1 MIVKESIKLDPGL
14 YFVATPIGAAR
25 DITLR
30 AMDVLRDADILVA
43 EDTRTLRKL
52 MDIHSISLKGRK
64 IISYNDHNGTSKRPF
79 IISEIALG
87 KSVSYSSEA
96 GSPLVADPGYQLG
109 REVSESGYR
118 VVTVPGA
125 CAVIAAL
132 TVSGLPTNQFFY
144 AGFLPNSKSA
154 RQKFLTLVENIPGTL
169 VFYESPKRLNK
180 ALIDMLFIL
189 GPERPVVIA
198 RELTKKFEE
207 TIRST
212 LGEIN
217 EKIEGRSIKG
227 EIVILIG
234 KKPETVFNLEDLHKI
249 LLVELSENSLK
260 DTVLKVAMRTGV
272 ARSLVYKAALE
283 INNFSMP
290 NNFITRIG
298 KVIS

>member
-1 MIVKESIKLDPGL
+1 MIVQDAINLDPGL

-30 AMDVLRDADILVA
+30 AMDVLRDADVLVA
-43 EDTRTLRKL
+43 EDTRSLRKL
-52 MDIHSISLKGRK
+52 MDIHSIALRGRK
-64 IISYNDHNGTSKRPF
+64 IISYNDHNGSSKRPL
-79 IISEIALG
+79 ILSEIALG

-109 REVSESGYR
+109 REVTNSGYK

-154 RQKFLTLVENIPGTL
+154 RQKFLKLVENIPGTL

-227 EIVILIG
+227 EIVILLG
-234 KKPETVFNLEDLHKI
+234 KKPETVFNLEDLNKI
-249 LLVELSENSLK
+249 LLVELRKNSLK
-260 DTVLKVAMRTGV
+260 DSVLKIAMRTGV

-283 INNFSMP
+283 IINTS
-290 NNFITRIG
+290 
-298 KVIS
+298 KIS

>member
-144 AGFLPNSKSA
+144 AGFLPNSKLA

-217 EKIEGRSIKG
+217 EKIEGRAIKG

-249 LLVELSENSLK
+249 LLVELSKNSLK

-283 INNFSMP
+283 INNIPRVS
-290 NNFITRIG
+290 
-298 KVIS
+298 

>member
-1 MIVKESIKLDPGL
+1 MIGHDIINLDPGL

-30 AMDVLRDADILVA
+30 AMDVLRDADVLVA
-43 EDTRTLRKL
+43 EDTRSLRKL
-52 MDIHSISLKGRK
+52 MDIHSIPLRGRK
-64 IISYNDHNGTSKRPF
+64 IISYNDHNGSSKRPL
-79 IISEIALG
+79 ILSEIALG

-109 REVSESGYR
+109 REVTNSGYK

-154 RQKFLTLVENIPGTL
+154 RQKFLKLVENIPGTL

-227 EIVILIG
+227 EIVILLG
-234 KKPETVFNLEDLHKI
+234 KKPETIFNLEDLHKI
-249 LLVELSENSLK
+249 LLVELRKNSLK
-260 DTVLKVAMRTGV
+260 DSVLKIAMRTGV

-283 INNFSMP
+283 IINTS
-290 NNFITRIG
+290 
-298 KVIS
+298 KIS

>member
-1 MIVKESIKLDPGL
+1 MIGHDIINLDPGL

-30 AMDVLRDADILVA
+30 AMDVLRDADVLVA
-43 EDTRTLRKL
+43 EDTRSLRKL
-52 MDIHSISLKGRK
+52 MDIHSIPLRGRK
-64 IISYNDHNGTSKRPF
+64 IISYNDHNGSSKRPL
-79 IISEIALG
+79 ILSEIALG

-109 REVSESGYR
+109 REVTNSGYR

-154 RQKFLTLVENIPGTL
+154 RQKFLKLVENIPGTL

-227 EIVILIG
+227 EIVILLG

-249 LLVELSENSLK
+249 LLVELRKNSLK
-260 DTVLKVAMRTGV
+260 DSVLKVAMRTGV
-272 ARSLVYKAALE
+272 ARSLVYKTALE
-283 INNFSMP
+283 IINTS
-290 NNFITRIG
+290 
-298 KVIS
+298 KIS

>member
-1 MIVKESIKLDPGL
+1 MIVQDAINLDPGL

-30 AMDVLRDADILVA
+30 AMDVLRDADVLVA
-43 EDTRTLRKL
+43 EDTRSLRKL
-52 MDIHSISLKGRK
+52 MDIHSIALRGRK
-64 IISYNDHNGTSKRPF
+64 IISYNDHNGSSKRPL
-79 IISEIALG
+79 ILSEIALG

-109 REVSESGYR
+109 REVTNSGYK

-154 RQKFLTLVENIPGTL
+154 RQKFLKLVENIPGTL

-227 EIVILIG
+227 EIVILLG
-234 KKPETVFNLEDLHKI
+234 KKPETIFNLEDLHKI
-249 LLVELSENSLK
+249 LLVELRKNSLK
-260 DTVLKVAMRTGV
+260 DSVLKVAMRTGV

-283 INNFSMP
+283 IINTS
-290 NNFITRIG
+290 
-298 KVIS
+298 KIS

>member
-1 MIVKESIKLDPGL
+1 MIVQDAINLDPGL

-30 AMDVLRDADILVA
+30 AMDVLRDADVLVA
-43 EDTRTLRKL
+43 EDTRSLRKL
-52 MDIHSISLKGRK
+52 MDIHSIPLRGRK
-64 IISYNDHNGTSKRPF
+64 IISYNDHNGSSKRPL
-79 IISEIALG
+79 ILSEIALG

-109 REVSESGYR
+109 REVTNSGYR

-154 RQKFLTLVENIPGTL
+154 RQKFLKLVENIPGTL

-180 ALIDMLFIL
+180 ALTDMLFIL

-227 EIVILIG
+227 EIVILLG

-249 LLVELSENSLK
+249 LLVELRKNSLK
-260 DTVLKVAMRTGV
+260 DSVLKVAMRTGV

-283 INNFSMP
+283 IINTS
-290 NNFITRIG
+290 
-298 KVIS
+298 KIS

>member
-1 MIVKESIKLDPGL
+1 MIGHDIINLDPGL

-30 AMDVLRDADILVA
+30 AMDVLRDADVLVA
-43 EDTRTLRKL
+43 EDTRSLRKL
-52 MDIHSISLKGRK
+52 MDIHSIPLRGRK
-64 IISYNDHNGTSKRPF
+64 IISYNDHNGSSKRPL
-79 IISEIALG
+79 ILSEIALG

-109 REVSESGYR
+109 REVTNSGYK

-154 RQKFLTLVENIPGTL
+154 RQKFLKLVENIPGTL

-227 EIVILIG
+227 EIVILLG

-249 LLVELSENSLK
+249 LLVELRKNSLK
-260 DTVLKVAMRTGV
+260 DSVLKVAMRTGV

-283 INNFSMP
+283 IINTS
-290 NNFITRIG
+290 
-298 KVIS
+298 KIS

>member
-1 MIVKESIKLDPGL
+1 MIVQDAINLDPGL

-30 AMDVLRDADILVA
+30 AMDVLRDADVLVA
-43 EDTRTLRKL
+43 EDTRSLRKL
-52 MDIHSISLKGRK
+52 MDIHSIPLRGRK
-64 IISYNDHNGTSKRPF
+64 IISYNDHNGSSKRPL
-79 IISEIALG
+79 ILSEIALG

-109 REVSESGYR
+109 REVTNSGYR

-154 RQKFLTLVENIPGTL
+154 RQKFLKLVENIPGTL

-180 ALIDMLFIL
+180 ALTDMLFIL

-227 EIVILIG
+227 EIVILLG
-234 KKPETVFNLEDLHKI
+234 KKPETIFNLEDLHKI
-249 LLVELSENSLK
+249 LLVELRKNSLK
-260 DTVLKVAMRTGV
+260 DSVLKIAMRTGV

-283 INNFSMP
+283 IINTS
-290 NNFITRIG
+290 
-298 KVIS
+298 KIS

>member
-144 AGFLPNSKSA
+144 AGFLPSSKSA

-217 EKIEGRSIKG
+217 EKIEGRAIKG

-283 INNFSMP
+283 INN
-290 NNFITRIG
+290 
-298 KVIS
+298 ISRVS

>member
-1 MIVKESIKLDPGL
+1 MIGHDIINLDPGL

-30 AMDVLRDADILVA
+30 AMDVLRDADVLVA
-43 EDTRTLRKL
+43 EDTRSLRKL
-52 MDIHSISLKGRK
+52 MDIHSIPLRGRK
-64 IISYNDHNGTSKRPF
+64 IISYNDHNGSSKRPL
-79 IISEIALG
+79 ILSEIALG

-109 REVSESGYR
+109 REVTNSGYR

-154 RQKFLTLVENIPGTL
+154 RQKFLKLVENIPGTL

-227 EIVILIG
+227 EIVILLG
-234 KKPETVFNLEDLHKI
+234 KKPETVFNLEDLNKI
-249 LLVELSENSLK
+249 LLVELRKSSLK
-260 DTVLKVAMRTGV
+260 DSVLKIAMRTGV

-283 INNFSMP
+283 IINTS
-290 NNFITRIG
+290 
-298 KVIS
+298 KIS

>member
-1 MIVKESIKLDPGL
+1 MIGHDIINLDPGL

-30 AMDVLRDADILVA
+30 AMDVLRDADVLVA
-43 EDTRTLRKL
+43 EDTRSLRKL
-52 MDIHSISLKGRK
+52 MDIHSIPLRGRK
-64 IISYNDHNGTSKRPF
+64 IISYNDHNGSSKRPL
-79 IISEIALG
+79 ILSEIALG

-109 REVSESGYR
+109 REVTNSGYR

-154 RQKFLTLVENIPGTL
+154 RQKFLKLVESIPGTL

-198 RELTKKFEE
+198 RELTKKF
-207 TIRST
+207 
-212 LGEIN
+212 
-217 EKIEGRSIKG
+217 
-227 EIVILIG
+227 
-234 KKPETVFNLEDLHKI
+234 
-249 LLVELSENSLK
+249 
-260 DTVLKVAMRTGV
+260 
-272 ARSLVYKAALE
+272 
-283 INNFSMP
+283 
-290 NNFITRIG
+290 
-298 KVIS
+298 

>member
-1 MIVKESIKLDPGL
+1 MISNDTINLDPGL

-30 AMDVLRDADILVA
+30 AMDVLRDADVLVA
-43 EDTRTLRKL
+43 EDTRSLRKL
-52 MDIHSISLKGRK
+52 MDIHSIPLRGRK
-64 IISYNDHNGTSKRPF
+64 IISYNDHNGSSKRPL
-79 IISEIALG
+79 ILSEIALG

-109 REVSESGYR
+109 REVTNSGYK

-154 RQKFLTLVENIPGTL
+154 RQKFLKLVENIPGTL

-227 EIVILIG
+227 EIVILLG

-249 LLVELSENSLK
+249 LLVELRKNSLK
-260 DTVLKVAMRTGV
+260 DSVLKVAMRTGV

-283 INNFSMP
+283 IINTS
-290 NNFITRIG
+290 
-298 KVIS
+298 KIS

>member
-1 MIVKESIKLDPGL
+1 MIGHDIINLDPGL

-30 AMDVLRDADILVA
+30 AMDVLRDADVLVA
-43 EDTRTLRKL
+43 EDTRSLRKL
-52 MDIHSISLKGRK
+52 MDIHSIPLRGRK
-64 IISYNDHNGTSKRPF
+64 IISYNDHNGSSKRPL
-79 IISEIALG
+79 ILSEIALG

-109 REVSESGYR
+109 REVTNSGYR

-154 RQKFLTLVENIPGTL
+154 RQKFLKLLENIPGTL

-227 EIVILIG
+227 EIVILLG

-249 LLVELSENSLK
+249 LLVELRKNSLK
-260 DTVLKVAMRTGV
+260 DSVLKIAMRTGV

-283 INNFSMP
+283 IINTS
-290 NNFITRIG
+290 
-298 KVIS
+298 KIS

>member
-1 MIVKESIKLDPGL
+1 MIVNDAINLDPGL

-30 AMDVLRDADILVA
+30 AMDVLRDADVLVA
-43 EDTRTLRKL
+43 EDTRSLRKL
-52 MDIHSISLKGRK
+52 MDIHSIPLSGRK
-64 IISYNDHNGTSKRPF
+64 IISYNDHNGSSKRPF
-79 IISEIALG
+79 ILNEIALG

-109 REVSESGYR
+109 REVTNSGYR

-154 RQKFLTLVENIPGTL
+154 RQKFLKLVENIPGTL

-227 EIVILIG
+227 EIVILLG

-249 LLVELSENSLK
+249 LLVELSKNSLK
-260 DTVLKVAMRTGV
+260 DSVLKVAMRTGV

-283 INNFSMP
+283 ITNTS
-290 NNFITRIG
+290 RI
-298 KVIS
+298 S

>member
-52 MDIHSISLKGRK
+52 MDIHSIPLKGRK

-144 AGFLPNSKSA
+144 AGFLPSSKLA

-180 ALIDMLFIL
+180 ALIDMLFIM
-189 GPERPVVIA
+189 GPERPVVIV

-217 EKIEGRSIKG
+217 EKIEGRAIKG

-283 INNFSMP
+283 INN
-290 NNFITRIG
+290 
-298 KVIS
+298 ISRVS

>member
-144 AGFLPNSKSA
+144 AGFLPSSKSA

-217 EKIEGRSIKG
+217 EKIEGRAIKG

-249 LLVELSENSLK
+249 LLVELGENSLK

-283 INNFSMP
+283 INN
-290 NNFITRIG
+290 
-298 KVIS
+298 ISRVS

>member
-1 MIVKESIKLDPGL
+1 MIVKESIKLDSGL

-154 RQKFLTLVENIPGTL
+154 RRKFLTLVENIPGTL

-217 EKIEGRSIKG
+217 EKIEGRAIKG

-283 INNFSMP
+283 INN
-290 NNFITRIG
+290 
-298 KVIS
+298 ISRVS

>member
-144 AGFLPNSKSA
+144 AGFLPNSKLA

-217 EKIEGRSIKG
+217 EKIEGRAIKG

-283 INNFSMP
+283 INN
-290 NNFITRIG
+290 
-298 KVIS
+298 ISRVS

>member
-1 MIVKESIKLDPGL
+1 MIGHDIINLDPGL

-30 AMDVLRDADILVA
+30 AMDVLRDADVLVA
-43 EDTRTLRKL
+43 EDTRSLRKL
-52 MDIHSISLKGRK
+52 MDIHTIPLRGRK
-64 IISYNDHNGTSKRPF
+64 IISYNDHNGSSKRPL
-79 IISEIALG
+79 ILSEIALG

-109 REVSESGYR
+109 REVTNSGYK

-154 RQKFLTLVENIPGTL
+154 RQKFLKLVENIPGTL

-227 EIVILIG
+227 EIVILLG
-234 KKPETVFNLEDLHKI
+234 KKPETIFNLEDLHKI
-249 LLVELSENSLK
+249 LLVELRKNSLK
-260 DTVLKVAMRTGV
+260 DSVLKIAMRTGV

-283 INNFSMP
+283 IINTS
-290 NNFITRIG
+290 
-298 KVIS
+298 KIS

>member
-1 MIVKESIKLDPGL
+1 MIVQDAINLDPGL

-30 AMDVLRDADILVA
+30 AMDVLRDADVLVA
-43 EDTRTLRKL
+43 EDTRSLRKL
-52 MDIHSISLKGRK
+52 MDIHTIPLRGRK
-64 IISYNDHNGTSKRPF
+64 IISYNDHNGSSKRPL
-79 IISEIALG
+79 ILSEIALG

-109 REVSESGYR
+109 REVTNSGYR

-154 RQKFLTLVENIPGTL
+154 RQKFLKLVENIPGTL

-227 EIVILIG
+227 EIVILLG
-234 KKPETVFNLEDLHKI
+234 KKPETIFNLEDLHKI
-249 LLVELSENSLK
+249 LLVELRKNSLK
-260 DTVLKVAMRTGV
+260 DSVLKVAMRTGV

-283 INNFSMP
+283 IINTS
-290 NNFITRIG
+290 
-298 KVIS
+298 KIS

>member
-1 MIVKESIKLDPGL
+1 MIGHDIINLDPGL

-30 AMDVLRDADILVA
+30 AMDVLRDADVLVA
-43 EDTRTLRKL
+43 EDTRSLRKL
-52 MDIHSISLKGRK
+52 MDIHSIPLRGRK
-64 IISYNDHNGTSKRPF
+64 IISYNDHNGSSKRPL
-79 IISEIALG
+79 ILSEIALG

-109 REVSESGYR
+109 REVTNSGYR

-154 RQKFLTLVENIPGTL
+154 RQKFLKLVENIPGTL

-227 EIVILIG
+227 EIVILLG
-234 KKPETVFNLEDLHKI
+234 KKPETIFNLEDLHKI
-249 LLVELSENSLK
+249 LLVELRKNSLK
-260 DTVLKVAMRTGV
+260 DSVLKVAMRTGV

-283 INNFSMP
+283 IINTS
-290 NNFITRIG
+290 
-298 KVIS
+298 KIS

>member
-1 MIVKESIKLDPGL
+1 MIGHDIINLDPGL

-30 AMDVLRDADILVA
+30 AMDVLRDADVLVA
-43 EDTRTLRKL
+43 EDTRSLRKL
-52 MDIHSISLKGRK
+52 MDIHSIPLRGRK
-64 IISYNDHNGTSKRPF
+64 IISYNDHNGSSKRPL
-79 IISEIALG
+79 ILSEIALG

-109 REVSESGYR
+109 REVTNSGYR

-144 AGFLPNSKSA
+144 AGFLPSSKSA
-154 RQKFLTLVENIPGTL
+154 RQKFLKLVENIPGTL

-227 EIVILIG
+227 EIVILLG
-234 KKPETVFNLEDLHKI
+234 KKPETVFNLDDLYKV
-249 LLVELSENSLK
+249 LLVELRKNSLK
-260 DTVLKVAMRTGV
+260 DSVLKVAMRTGV
-272 ARSLVYKAALE
+272 ARSLVYKTALE
-283 INNFSMP
+283 ITNTS
-290 NNFITRIG
+290 RI
-298 KVIS
+298 S

>member
-1 MIVKESIKLDPGL
+1 MIGHDIINLDPGL

-30 AMDVLRDADILVA
+30 AMDVLRDADVLVA
-43 EDTRTLRKL
+43 EDTRSLRKL
-52 MDIHSISLKGRK
+52 MDIHSIPLRGRK
-64 IISYNDHNGTSKRPF
+64 IISYNDHNGSSKRPL
-79 IISEIALG
+79 ILSEIALG

-109 REVSESGYR
+109 REVTNSGYR

-154 RQKFLTLVENIPGTL
+154 RQKFLKLVENIPGTL

-227 EIVILIG
+227 EIVILLG

-249 LLVELSENSLK
+249 LLVELRKYSLK
-260 DTVLKVAMRTGV
+260 DSVLKIAMRTGV

-283 INNFSMP
+283 IINTS
-290 NNFITRIG
+290 
-298 KVIS
+298 KIS

>member
-1 MIVKESIKLDPGL
+1 MIVNDAINLDPGL

-30 AMDVLRDADILVA
+30 AMDVLRDADVLVA
-43 EDTRTLRKL
+43 EDTRSLRKL
-52 MDIHSISLKGRK
+52 MDIHSIPLRGRK
-64 IISYNDHNGTSKRPF
+64 IISYNDHNGSSKRPL
-79 IISEIALG
+79 ILSEIALG

-109 REVSESGYR
+109 REVTNSGYR

-154 RQKFLTLVENIPGTL
+154 RQKFLKLVENIPGTL

-227 EIVILIG
+227 EIVILLG

-249 LLVELSENSLK
+249 LLVELRKYSLK
-260 DTVLKVAMRTGV
+260 DSVLKIAMRTGV

-283 INNFSMP
+283 IINTS
-290 NNFITRIG
+290 
-298 KVIS
+298 KIS

>member
-1 MIVKESIKLDPGL
+1 MIGHDIINLDPGL

-30 AMDVLRDADILVA
+30 AMDVLRDADVLVA
-43 EDTRTLRKL
+43 EDTRSLRKL
-52 MDIHSISLKGRK
+52 MDIHSIPLRGRK
-64 IISYNDHNGTSKRPF
+64 IISYNDHNGSSKRPL
-79 IISEIALG
+79 ILSEIALG

-109 REVSESGYR
+109 REVTNSGYR

-154 RQKFLTLVENIPGTL
+154 RQKFLKLVENIPGTL

-189 GPERPVVIA
+189 GSERPVVIA

-227 EIVILIG
+227 EIVILLG
-234 KKPETVFNLEDLHKI
+234 KKPETVFNLEDLNKI
-249 LLVELSENSLK
+249 LLVELRKNSLK
-260 DTVLKVAMRTGV
+260 DSVLKIAMRTGV
-272 ARSLVYKAALE
+272 ARSLVYKTALE
-283 INNFSMP
+283 IINTS
-290 NNFITRIG
+290 
-298 KVIS
+298 KIS

>member
-1 MIVKESIKLDPGL
+1 MIVQDAINLDPGL

-30 AMDVLRDADILVA
+30 AMDVLRDADVLVA
-43 EDTRTLRKL
+43 EDTRSLRKL
-52 MDIHSISLKGRK
+52 MDIHSIALRGRK
-64 IISYNDHNGTSKRPF
+64 IISYNDHNGSSKRPL
-79 IISEIALG
+79 ILSEIALG

-109 REVSESGYR
+109 REVTNSGYK

-154 RQKFLTLVENIPGTL
+154 RQKFLKLVENIPGTL

-180 ALIDMLFIL
+180 ALIDMLLIL

-227 EIVILIG
+227 EIVILLG
-234 KKPETVFNLEDLHKI
+234 KKPETIFNLEDLHKI
-249 LLVELSENSLK
+249 LLVELRKNSLK
-260 DTVLKVAMRTGV
+260 DSVLKVAMRTGV

-283 INNFSMP
+283 IINTS
-290 NNFITRIG
+290 
-298 KVIS
+298 KIS

>member
-1 MIVKESIKLDPGL
+1 MIGHDIINLDPGL

-30 AMDVLRDADILVA
+30 AMDVLRDADVLVA
-43 EDTRTLRKL
+43 EDTRSLRKL
-52 MDIHSISLKGRK
+52 MDIHSIPLRGRK
-64 IISYNDHNGTSKRPF
+64 IISYNDHNGSSKRPL
-79 IISEIALG
+79 ILSEIALG

-109 REVSESGYR
+109 REVTNSGYK

-154 RQKFLTLVENIPGTL
+154 RQKFLKLVENIPGTL

-227 EIVILIG
+227 EIVILLG

-249 LLVELSENSLK
+249 LLVELRKNSLK
-260 DTVLKVAMRTGV
+260 DSVLKIAMRTGV

-283 INNFSMP
+283 IINTS
-290 NNFITRIG
+290 
-298 KVIS
+298 KIS

>member
-1 MIVKESIKLDPGL
+1 MIGHDIINLDPGL

-30 AMDVLRDADILVA
+30 AMDVLRDADVLVA
-43 EDTRTLRKL
+43 EDTRSLRKL
-52 MDIHSISLKGRK
+52 MDIHSIPLRGRK
-64 IISYNDHNGTSKRPF
+64 IISYNDHNGSSKRPL
-79 IISEIALG
+79 ILNEIALG

-109 REVSESGYR
+109 REVTNSGYR

-154 RQKFLTLVENIPGTL
+154 RQKFLKLVENIPGTL

-227 EIVILIG
+227 EIVILLG
-234 KKPETVFNLEDLHKI
+234 KKPETIFNLEDLHKI
-249 LLVELSENSLK
+249 LLVELRKNSLK
-260 DTVLKVAMRTGV
+260 DSVLKIAMRTGV

-283 INNFSMP
+283 IINTS
-290 NNFITRIG
+290 
-298 KVIS
+298 KIS

>member
-1 MIVKESIKLDPGL
+1 MIVNDTINLDPGL

-30 AMDVLRDADILVA
+30 AMDVLRDADVLVA
-43 EDTRTLRKL
+43 EDTRSLRKL
-52 MDIHSISLKGRK
+52 MDIHSIPLSGRK
-64 IISYNDHNGTSKRPF
+64 IISYNDHNGSSKRPF
-79 IISEIALG
+79 ILNEIALG

-109 REVSESGYR
+109 REVTNSGYR

-154 RQKFLTLVENIPGTL
+154 RQKFLKLVENIPGTL

-227 EIVILIG
+227 EIVILLG

-249 LLVELSENSLK
+249 LLVELSKNSLK
-260 DTVLKVAMRTGV
+260 DSVLKVAMRTGV

-283 INNFSMP
+283 IINTS
-290 NNFITRIG
+290 
-298 KVIS
+298 KIS

>member
-1 MIVKESIKLDPGL
+1 MIVHDTINLDPGL

-30 AMDVLRDADILVA
+30 AMDVLRDADVLVA
-43 EDTRTLRKL
+43 EDTRSLRKL
-52 MDIHSISLKGRK
+52 MDIHSIPLRGRK
-64 IISYNDHNGTSKRPF
+64 IFSYNDHNGSSKRPL

-109 REVSESGYR
+109 REVTNSGYR

-154 RQKFLTLVENIPGTL
+154 RQKFLKLVENIPGTL

-227 EIVILIG
+227 EIVILLG

-249 LLVELSENSLK
+249 LLVELRKNSLK
-260 DTVLKVAMRTGV
+260 DSVLKIAMRTGV

-283 INNFSMP
+283 IINTS
-290 NNFITRIG
+290 
-298 KVIS
+298 KIS

>member
-1 MIVKESIKLDPGL
+1 MIGHDIINLDPGL

-30 AMDVLRDADILVA
+30 AMDVLRDADVLVA
-43 EDTRTLRKL
+43 EDTRSLRKL
-52 MDIHSISLKGRK
+52 MDIHSIPLRGRK
-64 IISYNDHNGTSKRPF
+64 IISYNDHNGSSKRPL
-79 IISEIALG
+79 ILSEIALG

-109 REVSESGYR
+109 REVTNSGYR

-154 RQKFLTLVENIPGTL
+154 RQKFLKLVENIPGTL

-227 EIVILIG
+227 EIVILLG
-234 KKPETVFNLEDLHKI
+234 KKPETIFNLEDLHKI
-249 LLVELSENSLK
+249 LLVELRKNSLK
-260 DTVLKVAMRTGV
+260 DSVLKIAMRTGV

-283 INNFSMP
+283 IINTS
-290 NNFITRIG
+290 
-298 KVIS
+298 KLS

>member
-1 MIVKESIKLDPGL
+1 MIVNDTINLDPGL

-30 AMDVLRDADILVA
+30 AMDVLRDADVLVA
-43 EDTRTLRKL
+43 EDTRSLRKL
-52 MDIHSISLKGRK
+52 MDIHSIPLRGRK
-64 IISYNDHNGTSKRPF
+64 IISYNDHNGSSKRPL
-79 IISEIALG
+79 ILSEIALG

-109 REVSESGYR
+109 REVTNSGYR

-154 RQKFLTLVENIPGTL
+154 RQKFLKLVENIPGTL

-227 EIVILIG
+227 EIVILLG

-249 LLVELSENSLK
+249 LLVELRKNSLK
-260 DTVLKVAMRTGV
+260 DSVLKIAMRTGV

-283 INNFSMP
+283 IINTS
-290 NNFITRIG
+290 
-298 KVIS
+298 KIS

>member
-1 MIVKESIKLDPGL
+1 MIGHDIINLDPGL

-30 AMDVLRDADILVA
+30 AMDVLRDADVLVA
-43 EDTRTLRKL
+43 EDTRSLRKL
-52 MDIHSISLKGRK
+52 MDIHSIPLRGRK
-64 IISYNDHNGTSKRPF
+64 IISYNDHNGSSKRPL
-79 IISEIALG
+79 ILSEIALG

-109 REVSESGYR
+109 REVTNSGYR

-154 RQKFLTLVENIPGTL
+154 RQKFLKLVENIPGTL

-227 EIVILIG
+227 EIVILLG
-234 KKPETVFNLEDLHKI
+234 KKPETIFNLEDLHKI
-249 LLVELSENSLK
+249 LLVELRKNSLK
-260 DTVLKVAMRTGV
+260 DSVLKIAMRTGV

-283 INNFSMP
+283 IINTS
-290 NNFITRIG
+290 
-298 KVIS
+298 KIS

>member
-1 MIVKESIKLDPGL
+1 MIVNDTINLDPGL

-30 AMDVLRDADILVA
+30 AMDVLRDADVLVA
-43 EDTRTLRKL
+43 EDTRSLRKL
-52 MDIHSISLKGRK
+52 MDIHSIPLRGRK
-64 IISYNDHNGTSKRPF
+64 IISYNDHNGSSKRPL
-79 IISEIALG
+79 ILSEIALG

-109 REVSESGYR
+109 REVTNSGYR

-154 RQKFLTLVENIPGTL
+154 RQKFLKLVENIPGTL

-227 EIVILIG
+227 EIVILLG

-249 LLVELSENSLK
+249 LLVELRKNSLK
-260 DTVLKVAMRTGV
+260 DSVLKVAMRTGV

-283 INNFSMP
+283 IINTS
-290 NNFITRIG
+290 
-298 KVIS
+298 KIS

>member
-1 MIVKESIKLDPGL
+1 MIVKECIKLDPGL

-109 REVSESGYR
+109 REVTNSGYR
-118 VVTVPGA
+118 VITVPGA

-154 RQKFLTLVENIPGTL
+154 RQKFLKLVENIPGTL

-180 ALIDMLFIL
+180 ALIDMLFIM

-217 EKIEGRSIKG
+217 EKIEGRAIKG

-283 INNFSMP
+283 INN
-290 NNFITRIG
+290 
-298 KVIS
+298 ISRVS